1 MSFYYH
7 EIEFER
13 HQVKEDTRP
22 VPERRH
28 YTVRLRAVLECGGV
42 SWTWCRCVWVPR
54 RQSAYR
60 VWGRCVC
67 CGQDLQRPF
76 PFRSKPLAS
85 ALRGARRRRPCA
97 HAHAARTPPRATY
110 HAACIP
116 RPYRIRHRQDLLD
129 LPHSPATCSQ
139 PPPTLPS
146 RTPQNL
152 TPRRRRRRRHPRDRN
167 PGPQPCS
174 IGPPRSQPP
183 PMSYRVG
190 GGKV

>member
-146 RTPQNL
+146 AHASEPHASPPPPPPPPSR
-152 TPRRRRRRRHPRDRN
+152 
-167 PGPQPCS
+167 PQPW
-174 IGPPRSQPP
+174 PTALLHRSAALTTTAH
-183 PMSYRVG
+183 V
-190 GGKV
+190 V